1 MGSVPP
7 PDLAFLSFD
16 ERAAASGGLRADRE
30 NRIRS
35 ALLVANPAS
44 RRGRRRLPRA
54 RAALAKA
61 GVRCDVALTERPGH
75 AADLVRSRGG
85 DYDAI
90 FTLGGD
96 GTAMEAA
103 GALAGT
109 TRPLGVLA
117 GGTGNLLARALGI
130 PFDPGRAVPTLLGG
144 DVLHIDL
151 GRIVSC
157 QPERYFAVAAGV
169 GIDAAMVAETPSW
182 LKRRLGVLAYT
193 ITATRA
199 ALRAVLRQEFFHVRL
214 TVDGELFESTAAA
227 VMIANFGAVLSD
239 RITFGPGIRFDDG
252 VLDACFYSP
261 RNLRDATRIMWRL
274 LRSDF
279 TSDEA
284 MLYRSGR
291 HIRIETEP
299 PRMAQADG
307 ELLGMTPL
315 EIEIQPRAVRLLVPR
330 ESKHEPSTKVEGNP

>member
-1 MGSVPP
+1 MGSVSPQN
-7 PDLAFLSFD
+7 LALLTLGDQPRVS
-16 ERAAASGGLRADRE
+16 EHSGRG
-30 NRIRS
+30 IRR

-44 RRGRRRLPRA
+44 RRGRHRLPRA
-54 RAALAKA
+54 VAALEKA
-61 GVRCDVALTERPGH
+61 GVHCDVLRTEHPGH
-75 AADLVRSRGG
+75 AAEIVGERSAG
-85 DYDAI
+85 YDAV

-103 GALAGT
+103 GALVGT
-109 TRPLGVLA
+109 GRPLGVLA

-130 PFDPGRAVPTLLGG
+130 PLDPKRAVPMLLAGEE
-144 DVLHIDL
+144 LHIDL
-151 GRIVSC
+151 GRIVGTD
-157 QPERYFAVAAGV
+157 PVRHFAVAAGV

-199 ALRAVLRQEFFHVRL
+199 ALRSVLCRQFFRVRL
-214 TVDGELFESTAAA
+214 TVDGEVFEAAAAA

-252 VLDACFYSP
+252 VLDACLYSP

-274 LRSDF
+274 LRRNF
-279 TSDEA
+279 TSDAA
-284 MLYRSGR
+284 MLYRNGR
-291 HIRIETEP
+291 HIRIETDP

-315 EIEIQPRAVRLLVPR
+315 EIEIAPRAVRLLVPKQPAGQPNKR
-330 ESKHEPSTKVEGNP
+330 PSGRPDLD